1 MAAFGGLLTTPSQAA
16 LIAYY
21 DFENDTLDSSGNGN
35 HGTNNGV
42 TFSTTVAG
50 ALNHSTRSGSFEGG
64 TRGDHVDL
72 GWRPPRQFGT

>member
-1 MAAFGGLLTTPSQAA
+1 MLASLGGLLALPSHAA

-21 DFENDTLDSSGNGN
+21 DFEDDTQDSSGNNN

-50 ALNHSTRSGSFEGG
+50 ALSHSTRSGSFARSCS
-64 TRGDHVDL
+64 T
-72 GWRPPRQFGT
+72 